1 MTTENRSSGSNGVET
16 INDARL
22 RARWQR
28 AVIEVTEAL
37 LGGTEPDQIIRLV
50 AGTAKRLIDGD
61 VVTVGV
67 PHVPGQSLQLRVAE
81 GYRADDLEG
90 SIFPVEESLSGEVIA
105 SRDGLLLEDATGA
118 PNAYQPICELGDMG
132 PTIIVPL
139 TARHQ
144 PFGSLLVARR
154 RGRAAYTDDDLALLA
169 SFADHVSVA
178 IEYGRTQE
186 ALQRLAVVEERE
198 RIGRE
203 LHDTVIQRLFAT
215 GLVLQSI
222 AQQLEER
229 APTQARRI
237 DESASTLND
246 IIADIRSTIFALRE

>member
-1 MTTENRSSGSNGVET
+1 MTSDDRLSIPTGPGLD
-16 INDARL
+16 DARQ
-22 RARWQR
+22 RSRWQR
-28 AVIEVTEAL
+28 AVIEVTDAL
-37 LGGTEPDQIIRLV
+37 LGGTEPAQLVRVV
-50 AGTAKRLIDGD
+50 AGTAKRLVDGD

-67 PHVPGQSLQLRVAE
+67 PYVPGQSLMLRVAE

-90 SIFPVEESLSGEVIA
+90 SVYPVEESLSGAVIDA
-105 SRDGLLLEDATGA
+105 RRGLRLEDAASA

-132 PTIIVPL
+132 PTLIVPL
-139 TARHQ
+139 TARRQ
-144 PFGSLLVARR
+144 PFGTLLVARR
-154 RGRAAYTDDDLALLA
+154 RGREAFADDDLTLLA
-169 SFADHVSVA
+169 SFADQVSIA

-186 ALQRLAVVEERE
+186 ELQRLAVVEERE

-222 AQQLEER
+222 AREITER
-229 APTQARRI
+229 DPRQGGRV
-237 DESASTLND
+237 DEAANTLND